1 MNNAAMP
8 SVLVT
13 GASGFVGQRLTHL
26 LGESGRPVRAAFRRV
41 GLTSE
46 SVKVESIFTGDLSPE
61 ICWRAA
67 LLRVDTIVHLAARV
81 YVMHETA
88 TDALAEFRRV
98 NVLGTLQLARQAAD
112 SGVRRFVF
120 VSSVKVN
127 GELTQ
132 LGRPFSA
139 DDRPAPV
146 DAYGVSKLE
155 AEQAL
160 LDLAKTTGL
169 EVVIIRPVLI
179 YGPGVKA
186 NFLKMMQWLYRGM
199 PLPFGLVNNQRSLV
213 GLDNM
218 LSLIMTCLDHPAAK
232 NQIFLVSD
240 GEDLSTPELLRR
252 TAKALGKNAR
262 LLPLPTS
269 VLAAAAG
276 VFGKRDLAQ
285 RLCGSLQVDI
295 DKTRELLGWA
305 PFLSVDEALDV
316 TARDFLRNL

>member
-1 MNNAAMP
+1 MNNAAVP
-8 SVLVT
+8 RVLIT
-13 GASGFVGQRLTHL
+13 GASGFVGQRLTYRL
-26 LGESGRPVRAAFRRV
+26 KGSGRPVRAAFRRL
-41 GLTSE
+41 GSA
-46 SVKVESIFTGDLSPE
+46 SGFVKVESIFTGDLTPE
-61 ICWRAA
+61 SNWRAA
-67 LLRVDTIVHLAARV
+67 LQGVDTIVHLAGRV
-81 YVMHETA
+81 HVIHETA
-88 TDALAEFRRV
+88 TDPLVEFRRV
-98 NVLGTLQLARQAAD
+98 NVFGTLQLARQAVD

-127 GELTQ
+127 GEVTQ

-139 DDRPAPV
+139 DDMPAPI

-186 NFLKMMQWLYRGM
+186 NFLKMMRWLHRGM
-199 PLPFGLVNNQRSLV
+199 PLPFGLVNNQRSFV

-218 LSLIMTCLDHPAAK
+218 LSLITTCLDHPAAK
-232 NQIFLVSD
+232 NQVFLVSD

-252 TAKALGKNAR
+252 MAKALGKNAR
-262 LLPLPTS
+262 LLPVPTN
-269 VLAAAAG
+269 VLAAVAG
-276 VFGKRDLAQ
+276 VFGKRDFAQ

-295 DKTRELLGWA
+295 DKTRELLGWS
-305 PFLSVDEALDV
+305 PPLSVDEELAI
-316 TARDFLRNL
+316 TARDFLRRL

>member
-46 SVKVESIFTGDLSPE
+46 SVKVESIFTGDLGPE

-67 LLRVDTIVHLAARV
+67 LLGVDTIVHLAARV
-81 YVMHETA
+81 HVMHATA

-98 NVLGTLQLARQAAD
+98 NVLGTLQLARQAANL
-112 SGVRRFVF
+112 GVRRFVF

-132 LGRPFSA
+132 LGRPYRA

-146 DAYGVSKLE
+146 DAYGMSKLE
-155 AEQAL
+155 AEQEL

-179 YGPGVKA
+179 YGPDVKA
-186 NFLKMMQWLYRGM
+186 NFLKMMQLLYREI

-218 LSLIMTCLDHPAAK
+218 LSLITTCLDHPAAK
-232 NQIFLVSD
+232 NQVFLVSD

-252 TAKALGKNAR
+252 TAKALGKNAW
-262 LLPLPTS
+262 LIPVPTS
-269 VLAAAAG
+269 VLAAAG
-276 VFGKRDLAQ
+276 GLFGKRDLAQ

-305 PFLSVDEALDV
+305 PFLSVDEGLEV
-316 TARDFLRNL
+316 TARDFLSRL